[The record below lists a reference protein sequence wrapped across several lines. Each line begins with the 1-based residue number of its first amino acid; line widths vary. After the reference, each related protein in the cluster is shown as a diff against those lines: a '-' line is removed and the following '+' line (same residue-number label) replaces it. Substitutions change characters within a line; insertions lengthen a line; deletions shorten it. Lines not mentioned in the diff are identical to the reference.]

1 LPPAQLKHKLR
12 STVYKTLS
20 KTTSLAAAPLSDADL
35 YLGPYWHRCLVT
47 SPVRAAATADDWPPW
62 EKKRMLEF
70 FQNLF
75 SPITTILGGVLTF
88 FYGYG
93 VPWWLSIVFLTII
106 VRIVLFPLTAKQIR
120 SMRAMQELKPEI
132 DRIRDEHREDPQRM
146 QQEMMRLYR
155 DLNVNPLGSCL
166 PVLLQVPVFIGIF
179 YVILEFGGS
188 AGMIGGTDQLGTQP
202 TFAQG
207 GVLWFTDLTARDPY
221 FILPVLSSV
230 TMLLSMEMTT
240 RNVEPK
246 QRWLMRVLPFAFLVI
261 TWTFPVGLFV
271 YWIAN
276 NLITMAQNYVMYNF
290 DNYGPGRST
299 STS

>member
-1 LPPAQLKHKLR
+1 MRGSSRDEPE
-12 STVYKTLS
+12 
-20 KTTSLAAAPLSDADL
+20 L
-35 YLGPYWHRCLVT
+35 YLGSYRHRCLVT
-47 SPVRAAATADDWPPW
+47 SPVKDAATADDWRPW

-75 SPITTILGGVLTF
+75 SPVTSILGAVLLF

-106 VRIVLFPLTAKQIR
+106 LRAVLFPLTAKQIR

-132 DRIRDEHREDPQRM
+132 DRIREEHRDDPQRM
-146 QQEMMRLYR
+146 QQEVMRLYR
-155 DLNVNPLGSCL
+155 ERNLNPLGSCL

-188 AGMIGGTDQLGTQP
+188 AGMIGGTDQPGTQP
-202 TFAQG
+202 TFTQG

-221 FILPVLSSV
+221 FILPILSSV
-230 TMLLSMEMTT
+230 TMLLSMEITT
-240 RNVEPK
+240 RNVEHK
-246 QRWLMRVLPFAFLVI
+246 QRCLMRALPFAFLVI

-276 NLITMAQNYVMYNF
+276 NLMTMAQNYVIYNF
-290 DNYGPGRST
+290 DDFGPGRST
-299 STS
+299 STSEADS

>member
-1 LPPAQLKHKLR
+1 MK
-12 STVYKTLS
+12 
-20 KTTSLAAAPLSDADL
+20 
-35 YLGPYWHRCLVT
+35 
-47 SPVRAAATADDWPPW
+47 AAATADDWRPW

-75 SPITTILGGVLTF
+75 SPVTSILGAVLMF

-106 VRIVLFPLTAKQIR
+106 VRAVLFPLTAKQIR

-146 QQEMMRLYR
+146 QQEVMRLYR
-155 DLNVNPLGSCL
+155 ERNLNPLGSCL

-188 AGMIGGTDQLGTQP
+188 AGMIGGTDQPGTQP
-202 TFAQG
+202 TFTQG
-207 GVLWFTDLTARDPY
+207 GVLWFTDRTARDPY

-230 TMLLSMEMTT
+230 TMLLSMEITT

-261 TWTFPVGLFV
+261 TWTFPVGLFI

-276 NLITMAQNYVMYNF
+276 NLMTMAQNYVIYNF
-290 DNYGPGRST
+290 DDFGPGRST
-299 STS
+299 STSEADS